1 METFE
6 ILTELHNLNY
16 FNDKKIGS
24 VLHFINPK
32 LYSEILKK
40 TECLVNTKYSN
51 QYLRARVIFLSKYNG
66 DITLIQKNNEYFT
79 FDRKLDDF
87 VDKTGNY
94 VKRSWDKIKN
104 NPSIDFYSKE
114 DVVNKLVN
122 DNFYLNFL
130 GKSRN
135 RTLMNKD
142 IILYNSIYRYTEFMN
157 NFNKNSNRLS
167 SRIMFL
173 IKYNNCEDIKC
184 TICKTKYTS
193 FNYKLNDFNKVCKSC
208 FFKNNIHYPNKNF
221 FIQKY
226 KDNWEFF
233 YLKNRKKISEYKVN
247 SRQWFI
253 NKYGETDGINNY
265 NIYLK
270 KRINILNN
278 IKTNRYSKIS
288 QKLFWNIF
296 NNLTSDEQKLCY
308 FKELNNEKLLK
319 VSENKYYFPDFLFK
333 NKIIE
338 YDGIYWHNDEK
349 DNIRNTYYNNNGYD
363 YLIINENDFS
373 RNNFNL
379 DVINKCIKFLR
390 NEI

>member
-1 METFE
+1 
-6 ILTELHNLNY
+6 
-16 FNDKKIGS
+16 
-24 VLHFINPK
+24 
-32 LYSEILKK
+32 
-40 TECLVNTKYSN
+40 
-51 QYLRARVIFLSKYNG
+51 
-66 DITLIQKNNEYFT
+66 
-79 FDRKLDDF
+79 
-87 VDKTGNY
+87 
-94 VKRSWDKIKN
+94 
-104 NPSIDFYSKE
+104 
-114 DVVNKLVN
+114 
-122 DNFYLNFL
+122 
-130 GKSRN
+130 
-135 RTLMNKD
+135 MNKD

-173 IKYNNCEDIKC
+173 IKHNNCDDIKC
-184 TICKTKYTS
+184 NICKIKYTS

-221 FIQKY
+221 FILKY

-233 YLKNRKKISEYKVN
+233 YIKNRKKISEYKVN
-247 SRQWFI
+247 SQQWFI

-338 YDGIYWHNDEK
+338 YDGIYWHNNEK
-349 DNIRNTYYNNNGYD
+349 DNIRNTYYKNNGYD
-363 YLIINENDFS
+363 YLIINENDFN